1 MTSVDRDGDGFVVDA
16 SLLAEAFGVPEGSV
30 PALMK
35 DGQITSRCEAGVDE
49 DAGTFRLTF
58 FHAGRACRFT
68 VDAAGTVFRRATFD
82 RQSRPTGRSPLP
94 DSPDTALDGPG
105 DGPGKE

>member
-1 MTSVDRDGDGFVVDA
+1 MTSVERDGAGFVVDA
-16 SLLAEAFGVPEGSV
+16 GLLAEAFGLSEGAV

-35 DGQITSRCEAGVDE
+35 EGQITSRCEAGVDG

-68 VDAAGTVFRRATFD
+68 VDAAGAIVRRATFD
-82 RQSRPTGRSPLP
+82 RQSRPTARGALP
-94 DSPDTALDGPG
+94 GGPDQ
-105 DGPGKE
+105 K